1 MSGQADEWLKVG
13 ESYTRMAM
21 ATSVKTHPV
30 EKTALAMTAIAV
42 LLLHH
47 AKREEQDG
55 PG

>member
-1 MSGQADEWLKVG
+1 MNNQAGEWLKVG

-21 ATSVKTHPV
+21 STSVKTHPV

-47 AKREEQDG
+47 AKREEQNG
-55 PG
+55 QG